1 MLSYTPFFETIKEKQ
16 ISLYYLRTRHGISNG
31 TFYRMRR
38 GKWLSTRTIND
49 FCRILDCRVEE
60 IMVYVPDE

>member
-1 MLSYTPFFETIKEKQ
+1 MISYSPFFRTIKEKKV
-16 ISLYYLRTRHGISNG
+16 SLYYLRTRHGISNG

-38 GKWLSTRTIND
+38 GNWLSTRTIND

-60 IMVYVPDE
+60 IMEYLPDK